1 MMFRP
6 TIIALG
12 AFLTVAAS
20 AATVTVGLYAIG
32 DTKGASSLSPSSMT
46 LTIGQNSST
55 TTNNLSNVS
64 RTGYTLDARQWKASY
79 YKNDTG
85 NESNR
90 VFDATW
96 CSDNAKVDVATQPPQ
111 SGWTML
117 VVPVTPNPYTVTFSA
132 NGGSGTM
139 SGQSFVYDEAKALS
153 LNSFTKVGHTF
164 SGWNYGGRS
173 YADGEVVSNLTTTA
187 GGSIMLTAVW
197 SVNSYT
203 ITLDAG
209 EADTPGTESVQA
221 EYGRT
226 FPSITLPTRYGYYF
240 KGYFT
245 QQEGHGDQCYLEN
258 GNPCTSY
265 LSSNATIYAK
275 WEKIPVYNVTFL
287 PLGGTF
293 TNGWTTETNYMAGT
307 SLTLPTA
314 EDIHRDS
321 KTFVG
326 WYLED
331 DYSFTNR
338 VYSITHLDTGDRTF
352 KARWLGKSYTVD
364 FQANGGVGH
373 KTQAFEMG
381 ESQPLL
387 SLSETQIRREGY
399 SFREWNR
406 AADGSGDHF
415 ADGAMIDDNLTDT
428 DGDVVYLYAQW
439 TNNVYAVVFQPN
451 GADGGETM
459 PNQAFTY
466 DVTQNLNHVEFTY
479 TGHAFE
485 KWSSDTNYNYQT
497 EYYLD
502 GAAVVNLVPG
512 GEVNLYANW
521 TGVVYTVSFDANGGE
536 EDPEHPVAPI
546 TCTYNVP
553 TNLPFCTF
561 DRDGWGFK
569 GWTNN
574 LAEGVLFA
582 DHARVTNLTTRAEEV
597 QMYAC
602 WTGATYAVVF
612 DTQGDGVMTNG
623 VGEEVSVWTNSYV
636 VGDAWE
642 NLPVPVNA
650 DTQHWEFAGWAYVD
664 AQGVEKA
671 IPAEVPPPSVGTTNL
686 VATWSWKV
694 DELAAAVDAPK
705 LKFSTFGTAGGR
717 GVPTEPSANYTWF
730 AQADFV
736 YGSTSAVQ
744 SAELPVNTAN
754 SDVYVSWLTTTV
766 ETNGVLSFWW
776 KCDAPPMEEESGQQY
791 ELRPGWCGNSFTF
804 GLYDSAKG
812 ITNTIAQLT
821 DHADWC
827 CVVYTNNSDSSV
839 TFAWAFAYADYDAN
853 NGGGTGWVDRVTWT
867 PDGSPTAEVTSPH
880 KVPYSWLR
888 EKFPSHESADAA
900 VLETLAESDSPN
912 GKPMKVWQEYWAGTN
927 PNDPDDLFR
936 ADITVSNDVPYISW
950 QPDLRTNDPSRV
962 YQVLC
967 APTPSASAQEWVEWL
982 GPGDSGASTNRFFK
996 VKLVL
1001 EEE

>member
-32 DTKGASSLSPSSMT
+32 DTKGAPSLSPSSMT
-46 LTIGQNSST
+46 LTVDQST
-55 TTNNLSNVS
+55 SATMEQLANVS
-64 RTGYTLDARQWKASY
+64 RTGYTLGSSGWRASRYASLYDA
-79 YKNDTG
+79 G
-85 NESNR
+85 L
-90 VFDATW
+90 VFDNAWYNQNATIVVADAKPQATW
-96 CSDNAKVDVATQPPQ
+96 K
-111 SGWTML
+111 ML
-117 VVPVTPNPYTVTFSA
+117 IVPVTPNPYTVTFSA
-132 NGGSGTM
+132 GGGDGTM
-139 SGQSFVYDEAKALS
+139 ANQSFTYDVAQALTA
-153 LNSFTKVGHTF
+153 NSFTRTGHTF
-164 SGWNYGGRS
+164 DRWRNNSDNRTF
-173 YADGEVVSNLTTTA
+173 ADGEVVSNLTGAA
-187 GGSIMLTAVW
+187 GGEVMLTAVW

-321 KTFVG
+321 KTFAG

-338 VYSITHLDTGDRTF
+338 VYSITHLDTGNRTF

-399 SFREWNR
+399 SFREWTR

-439 TNNVYAVVFQPN
+439 TNNVYAVAFQPN
-451 GADGGETM
+451 GADGSETM

-479 TGHAFE
+479 TGHAF
-485 KWSSDTNYNYQT
+485 KNWSSDTNYNYQT
-497 EYYLD
+497 EYYAD
-502 GAAVVNLVPG
+502 GEAVANLATG
-512 GEVNLYANW
+512 GVVNLYANW
-521 TGVVYTVSFDANGGE
+521 TGIVYTVSFDANGGAGAM
-536 EDPEHPVAPI
+536 DPMA
-546 TCTYNVP
+546 CTYGVP
-553 TNLPFCTF
+553 TNLPPCTF
-561 DRDGWGFK
+561 TCGSWEFQ
-569 GWTNN
+569 GWTTNEWTTNGVNDVHYTEGSRVSN
-574 LAEGVLFA
+574 LTATAEVTLRACWKGPVTLDARDARGDGVITNVDEA
-582 DHARVTNLTTRAEEV
+582 VSVTNLFVGEK
-597 QMYAC
+597 
-602 WTGATYAVVF
+602 WDLPGATNANPRLVF
-612 DTQGDGVMTNG
+612 DPPNNGWCYWNAQSVMT
-623 VGEEVSVWTNSYV
+623 S
-636 VGDAWE
+636 
-642 NLPVPVNA
+642 LP
-650 DTQHWEFAGWAYVD
+650 AYVQPD
-664 AQGVEKA
+664 
-671 IPAEVPPPSVGTTNL
+671 TTNL
-686 VATWSWKV
+686 VVNWKWV
-694 DELAAAVDAPK
+694 ADELAIAVDAPE
-705 LKFSTFGTAGGR
+705 LEFSTFGTR
-717 GVPTEPSANYTWF
+717 GNVAEPGNSLVSAYSADWF
-730 AQADFV
+730 VQSNFV
-736 YGSTSAVQ
+736 HGSTNAVQ
-744 SAELPVNTAN
+744 SGALPENTPEGTPIGL
-754 SDVYVSWLTTTV
+754 VYVSWLTTTV
-766 ETNGVLSFWW
+766 KSKGVLSFWW
-776 KCDAPPMEEESGQQY
+776 KFDAQDEI
-791 ELRPGWCGNSFTF
+791 ELNGRWYGDSFKF
-804 GLYDSAKG
+804 GLFDSEKG
-812 ITNTIAQLT
+812 ITNTIVQLKAP
-821 DHADWC
+821 ADWC
-827 CVVYTNNSDSSV
+827 PVVYTNETDAAVS
-839 TFAWAFAYADYDAN
+839 FAWAFAYADGLD
-853 NGGGTGWVDRVTWT
+853 NGGGTGWVDCVTWAT
-867 PDGSPTAEVTSPH
+867 NINGSATVEVTQEH

-888 EKFPSHESADAA
+888 ENFAVDESTDF
-900 VLETLAESDSPN
+900 ESLAEGDSPN

-927 PNDPDDLFR
+927 PNDPNDLFR
-936 ADITVSNDVPYISW
+936 ANIAVSNDVPYITW
-950 QPDLRTNDPSRV
+950 YPDLRTNDPPRV

-967 APTPSASAQEWVEWL
+967 APTPSASAQAWAEWP